1 MRPID
6 SIIIHCTAT
15 PITLDIGVDEVRLWH
30 TTEPNNW
37 SDIGYHY
44 VIRRNAAVE
53 IGRPI
58 EQVGAHAVGYNTRSI
73 GIALVGGVDENNEPE
88 MNFTDEQMQVL
99 RHTIDAL
106 KYIYGDLKVI
116 GHRDL
121 PGVNKACP
129 CFDVHDWYYE
139 DSACSE

>member
-1 MRPID
+1 MRPIT

-15 PITLDIGVDEVRLWH
+15 PPTLDIGVDEVRQWH
-30 TTEPNNW
+30 MSPPNNW

-44 VIRRNAAVE
+44 VIRRDGAVDM
-53 IGRPI
+53 GRDI
-58 EQVGAHAVGYNTRSI
+58 RVAGAHAVGHNAKSI
-73 GIALVGGVDENNEPE
+73 GIALVGGVDEQNQPE
-88 MNFTDEQMQVL
+88 MNFTDTQMDVL
-99 RHTIDAL
+99 RHTIDSLIHA
-106 KYIYGDLKVI
+106 YGDVAVI

-139 DSACSE
+139 DRACSE